1 MSGASAGTSV
11 YAAWSLQ
18 GKAPGQVAYDVQ
30 AGSVEPR
37 IAQKYFWAAST
48 ETPRA
53 DHVHAP
59 DALPWVAFLGGT
71 EAGRPLTGLVE
82 TTWSGGRDATGR
94 ISYSARLLLLDWQPV
109 SGAGLTWSPLYTAA
123 LDAEWPAAG
132 PGDGHTPHLVL
143 DAAPTMVAKLARY
156 IEQDIGFEWAAR
168 CAALLLE
175 GRHVVITLSPEHAGL
190 SAVTRVAVL
199 DGICALLPYGSRA
212 WLSAATWAG
221 HGADHELRLTFAL
234 RPRGS
239 QCHAVLSGQ
248 PPQEPRSSQ
257 GRAYL
262 AELLRLRQKEGIDAL
277 LPHLLSHRTPLTPQ
291 DAEQALQHLRD
302 LDLKAVVLG
311 DIGQGTS
318 RLNDVARLLSLYPL
332 ESLTEPE
339 AATLARHLARS
350 ALPGGR
356 LGAERAQARSLLLE
370 HWSPRAGEALADE
383 LNSWDAESQTLPRV
397 RAALDL
403 AADAVPRDGQAHAL
417 VLAGYL
423 DGGAAATAPDG
434 LRSRSELLHALQRDL
449 EETTAAA
456 VHAVLL
462 RRPALTLAWLDVN
475 AERNTLD
482 DRLVRDLLGLPG
494 RDGERKAPDWLRGAA
509 LIHGEPPA
517 VRDGREID
525 AFADVS
531 ATAWRTALGLACHA
545 GNPEVLPWFKPELYD
560 VAAGRG
566 GTDADRDLLLRAIDV
581 LVPPRPG
588 LAGKHA
594 AWADLFQRPLLGSD
608 MRRSRCLADDGTAP
622 AEYAAVLRGEL
633 PALGLLSWEEDA
645 LAAGLVGDRP
655 ERVPYPVLW
664 ELIHPQG
671 APAAGGV
678 RSLEGPV
685 LTRIAELLK
694 HAGDWITHGM
704 PAQWE
709 HHLRS
714 HPDLQWLA
722 HTADIRRLVAGRT
735 AAPEE
740 LGDAV
745 ALASPHS
752 RYADRVQEIVEYPSA
767 VIEAIGPWLRERAG
781 DGDSLHRLTR
791 HLDRASPQRALGRLL
806 YHSIARQRFGD
817 LVRQQALTGHEEL
830 KDSVGRAIGIL
841 SQKPSRRPPAPPA
854 PSPGHRPSSGRAPVG
869 GRGPGDGPPLPLP
882 GTHPEHDQDTRSSW
896 LRRRWGR
903 GDDRV

>member
-11 YAAWSLQ
+11 HAAWSLQ

-37 IAQKYFWAAST
+37 VAQKYFWAAST

-53 DHVHAP
+53 DRVHAP

-71 EAGRPLTGLVE
+71 EAGRPVTGLVE

-123 LDAEWPAAG
+123 LDAEWPAVG
-132 PGDGHTPHLVL
+132 PGAEQAPHLVL
-143 DAAPTMVAKLARY
+143 DAAPTMVTKLARY

-175 GRHVVITLSPEHAGL
+175 GRHVVITLSPEYAGL
-190 SAVTRVAVL
+190 NAVTRVAVL

-239 QCHAVLSGQ
+239 QCHAVLRGQ

-262 AELLRLRQKEGIDAL
+262 AELLRLRDKKGVDAL
-277 LPHLLSHRTPLTPQ
+277 LPHLLSHRTPLTPH

-302 LDLKAVVLG
+302 LDLQAVVLR
-311 DIGQGTS
+311 DIDRGAS
-318 RLNDVARLLSLYPL
+318 RLNDVARLLSLRPL
-332 ESLTEPE
+332 ESLTEPD
-339 AATLARHLARS
+339 AATLARHLARC

-356 LGAERAQARSLLLE
+356 SGAESAQARSLLLE

-383 LNSWDAESQTLPRV
+383 LNSWDVESQTLPRV
-397 RAALDL
+397 RAVLDL
-403 AADAVPRDGQAHAL
+403 AAAAVPRDGQAHAL

-423 DGGAAATAPDG
+423 DGGAAATTPDG
-434 LRSRSELLHALQRDL
+434 LRSRSALLHALQRDL
-449 EETTAAA
+449 DENTAAA

-462 RRPALTLAWLDVN
+462 RRPELALAWLDVN
-475 AERNTLD
+475 AEQNTLD
-482 DRLVRDLLGLPG
+482 DRLVRDLLDLPRG
-494 RDGERKAPDWLRGAA
+494 DSERKTPNWLRGAA
-509 LIHGEPPA
+509 LFHGEPL
-517 VRDGREID
+517 VVQDGGEID
-525 AFADVS
+525 AFADVL
-531 ATAWRTALGLACHA
+531 ATAWRTGLRLACHA
-545 GNPEVLPWFKPELYD
+545 GNPDALSWLKPELYD
-560 VAAGRG
+560 VAAGRS
-566 GTDADRDLLLRAIDV
+566 GTDTDRAFLFRAVDA
-581 LVPPRPG
+581 LVPLRPG
-588 LAGKHA
+588 LTGKHA
-594 AWADLFQRPLLGSD
+594 AWADLFQRPLLDSD
-608 MRRSRCLADDGTAP
+608 MRRSRCLADDGEAP
-622 AEYAAVLRGEL
+622 AEYAAVLRREL
-633 PALGLLSWEEDA
+633 PPLGLLSWEEAA

-655 ERVPYPVLW
+655 EQVPYPVLW

-671 APAAGGV
+671 DPAAGGV

-685 LTRIAELLK
+685 LKRIAELLK
-694 HAGDWITHGM
+694 RTGDWITHGM

-722 HTADIRRLVAGRT
+722 HTADIRRLVATRT

-740 LGDAV
+740 LGDAIV
-745 ALASPHS
+745 RASPHS
-752 RYADRVQEIVEYPSA
+752 RYADRVQEVIEYPSA
-767 VIEAIGPWLRERAG
+767 VLEAIRPWLHDRAG
-781 DGDSLHRLTR
+781 SGDALHRLAR
-791 HLDRASPQRALGRLL
+791 LLDRASPQRALGHLL
-806 YHSIARQRFGD
+806 YYSISQQRFGD
-817 LVRQQALTGHEEL
+817 LVRQRALDGHEEL
-830 KDSVGRAIGIL
+830 KDSVEQAIRL
-841 SQKPSRRPPAPPA
+841 LRQKPSRRPPTQLA
-854 PSPGHRPSSGRAPVG
+854 PSPG
-869 GRGPGDGPPLPLP
+869 RGPDHGPSRPPS
-882 GTHPEHDQDTRSSW
+882 GTCPESDQDTKSSW
-896 LRRRWGR
+896 RRWRRGR